1 MKKILITETQF
12 NLIKEQVEQ
21 EYSTNPRIARMQ
33 KVQSDRLYFR
43 VYGVGTSM
51 DENMSE
57 KLALSDAKKKLAQQ
71 MGLGGDVTT
80 IKGMRYSVDDNMLM
94 KGLDGQYTCHVM
106 VSMEK
111 PKR

>member
-1 MKKILITETQF
+1 MKKILITEEQLK
-12 NLIKEQVEQ
+12 LIIEQ
-21 EYSTNPRIARMQ
+21 EYSANPRIARMQ
-33 KVQSDRLYFR
+33 KVQSDRLFFR

-51 DENMSE
+51 DENMAE
-57 KLALSDAKKKLAQQ
+57 KLALSNAKQKLAQQ

-80 IKGMRYSVDDNMLM
+80 MKGMRYNVDDNMLVRS
-94 KGLDGQYTCHVM
+94 GDNQYTCHVM